1 MSKNVLITGGSRGIG
16 YGIAK
21 ELARAGCN
29 LAINGVR
36 PEENVFEE
44 LKELRKFGN
53 QVVYCRGDV
62 SSESDRNLIV
72 KEALHHYGELHV
84 LVNNAG
90 VAPQERVDLLE
101 MKPVSYDRVMD
112 INLRGPFFLTQKI
125 AKLMIASKQNDA
137 AFEGCIVN
145 ISSVSATT
153 ASVMRGEYCVSK
165 AGVGMMTKLFAVR
178 LGAYDLPVFEVRPGI
193 VETDMTAA
201 VLEKYQRD
209 VEEGLTLQPRLGKP
223 EDVGKAVRALIENKI
238 PYATGQ
244 VIMIDGGMSIPTL

>member
-21 ELARAGCN
+21 ALAEAGCN

-36 PEENVFEE
+36 PEESVLDE
-44 LKELRKFGN
+44 LKELRKFGK

-62 SSESDRNLIV
+62 SSESDRNLMV
-72 KEALHHYGELHV
+72 KEALHHFGELHV

-90 VAPQERVDLLE
+90 VAPNERVDLLE

-125 AKLMIASKQNDA
+125 ANLMIASKQKDA

-145 ISSVSATT
+145 ISSVSAST
-153 ASVMRGEYCVSK
+153 ASIMRGEYCISK
-165 AGVGMMTKLFAVR
+165 AGMGMMTKLFAVR

-193 VETDMTAA
+193 IETDMTAA
-201 VLEKYQRD
+201 VLEKYQKD

-223 EDVGKAVRALIENKI
+223 EDVGRAVRALVENKI

-244 VIMIDGGMSIPTL
+244 VILIDGGMSIPTL